1 MLQDTVDSILMTA
14 ANAIARKNF
23 LETKINLMPK
33 GTVVMHKNQ
42 KHPVPYLHQYKD
54 GKVIAV
60 RLTEDQALMLSSQVQ
75 TRRCLLKELHLAEEF
90 LKSSYKQ
97 IQQAYAEQQRRSQC
111 KMPILPVVQSEN
123 PYRREDRIHISAR
136 KEKMRSRAEILVS
149 DALIAAGLNYRY
161 EKELVINGKRYYPD
175 FTVSCPL
182 FPYDIYIEY
191 CGFDSAEYVR
201 RQHRKIIEYEKG
213 GIRQGV
219 NLLII
224 WESDGLLDA
233 AYIRDLIKRQFTM
246 ERYKT
251 VGQWLGSK
259 SRSHT

>member
-14 ANAIARKNF
+14 ANAIERKKD
-23 LETKINLMPK
+23 LEKKIDLMPT
-33 GTVVMHKNQ
+33 GTVVIHKNQ
-42 KHPVPYLHQYKD
+42 KHPAPYLHQYKD

-60 RLTEDQALMLSSQVQ
+60 RITEEQALILSSRSRMRQGFVQ
-75 TRRCLLKELHLAEEF
+75 ELHLTDRF
-90 LKSSYKQ
+90 LKSAHKQ

-136 KEKMRSRAEILVS
+136 NEKMRSRAEILVS

-161 EKELVINGKRYYPD
+161 EKELVINRKRYYPD

-191 CGFDSAEYVR
+191 CGFDSPEYVR
-201 RQHRKIIEYEKG
+201 RQHHKIIEYEKG
-213 GIRQGV
+213 GILQGV

-224 WESDGLLDA
+224 WESNGLLDA
-233 AYIRDLIKRQFTM
+233 AHIRDLIKKQFTM

-251 VGQWLGSK
+251 VEQWLGNK
-259 SRSHT
+259 SQSHT